1 MASSSSKFDP
11 LPPDKSDL
19 NVAGMSHASAPQ
31 MDKES
36 DESGEENDEIDEQV
50 QPLSPQE
57 MLLLLASAE
66 NISRDY
72 QQRTIEKPLAQSYR
86 AWRNQHAEG
95 SKYLGTAWRGRS
107 RLFVPKTRS
116 AIRKNLATA
125 AASLFATDGVVNL
138 SAQFEDDPVQ
148 RATAASIGA
157 DLDYRMTRTGSK
169 SGLPWFQI
177 AMGGCLD
184 GQITGTTISKQY
196 WEYEEVRKKEV
207 KEVEVP
213 VPLIDEETGQVIIDP
228 LTGAPVLDVGVEM
241 QEVETVRITKDR
253 PMVDLYPIDNARF
266 DPAAPWHSPV
276 QMGRWFFML
285 HPMGLD
291 DAKAMMASAEKGGR
305 DSGWL
310 EVDDSVLLKGRMPYD
325 NAGVRRQRE
334 GGPDR
339 YEEGKSAGKL
349 DIVWLQE
356 NFMRIAG
363 VDWHFWSV
371 SRHQIISKI
380 RRTEDVYPE
389 FAGERPYVMGV
400 SSIDT
405 HQIFPMSPTESWQP
419 LQIELNDI
427 TNLRQ
432 DTLKR
437 SIAPIAKVRR
447 GRNVD
452 LTQVQ
457 RRGQPD
463 AVLLVDNQDDVE
475 FQATPGPAGSAY
487 TETSVNNAMFDELAG
502 VFSTSSVQQSR
513 QLNETVGG
521 MRLMSGAA
529 NAVSEFDLR
538 LWIETWV
545 EPVIR
550 QLAHLVKYY
559 ETDERMLMLS
569 NAAAQTQRKFQHQP
583 TLDDFEQVELF
594 VRVNAGIG
602 ALDPMQKLSKLKVAF
617 EMLAPIMP
625 LMQEQGIKLKAEA
638 LVEEVMGAAGFR
650 DGMRFFEMSEGPAE
664 PKQDPELQK
673 FLEEMKVE
681 REKMAQD
688 FKMTV
693 LELQAEN
700 QRNLLDN
707 RTKVQIEQ
715 LRGKRELGRDLLGI
729 HADRESRSEA
739 RQETQ
744 RDRMFGVMKDAV
756 HTNRAKLQAQ
766 AKQAPQNEPQEDD
779 NDLLARLEEVEARE
793 EQIIEALKAIQQQL
807 VRGVSQP
814 TMQ

>member
-1 MASSSSKFDP
+1 
-11 LPPDKSDL
+11 
-19 NVAGMSHASAPQ
+19 
-31 MDKES
+31 
-36 DESGEENDEIDEQV
+36 
-50 QPLSPQE
+50 
-57 MLLLLASAE
+57 
-66 NISRDY
+66 
-72 QQRTIEKPLAQSYR
+72 
-86 AWRNQHAEG
+86 
-95 SKYLGTAWRGRS
+95 
-107 RLFVPKTRS
+107 
-116 AIRKNLATA
+116 
-125 AASLFATDGVVNL
+125 
-138 SAQFEDDPVQ
+138 
-148 RATAASIGA
+148 
-157 DLDYRMTRTGSK
+157 
-169 SGLPWFQI
+169 
-177 AMGGCLD
+177 
-184 GQITGTTISKQY
+184 
-196 WEYEEVRKKEV
+196 
-207 KEVEVP
+207 
-213 VPLIDEETGQVIIDP
+213 
-228 LTGAPVLDVGVEM
+228 
-241 QEVETVRITKDR
+241 
-253 PMVDLYPIDNARF
+253 
-266 DPAAPWHSPV
+266 
-276 QMGRWFFML
+276 
-285 HPMGLD
+285 
-291 DAKAMMASAEKGGR
+291 
-305 DSGWL
+305 
-310 EVDDSVLLKGRMPYD
+310 
-325 NAGVRRQRE
+325 
-334 GGPDR
+334 
-339 YEEGKSAGKL
+339 
-349 DIVWLQE
+349 
-356 NFMRIAG
+356 
-363 VDWHFWSV
+363 
-371 SRHQIISKI
+371 
-380 RRTEDVYPE
+380 
-389 FAGERPYVMGV
+389 
-400 SSIDT
+400 
-405 HQIFPMSPTESWQP
+405 
-419 LQIELNDI
+419 
-427 TNLRQ
+427 
-432 DTLKR
+432 
-437 SIAPIAKVRR
+437 
-447 GRNVD
+447 
-452 LTQVQ
+452 
-457 RRGQPD
+457 
-463 AVLLVDNQDDVE
+463 
-475 FQATPGPAGSAY
+475 
-487 TETSVNNAMFDELAG
+487 MFDELAG

-513 QLNETVGG
+513 QMNETVGG

-538 LWIETWV
+538 LWVETWV

-559 ETDERMLMLS
+559 ETDDRMLALS

-625 LMQEQGIKLKAEA
+625 IMQEQGIKLKAEA

-807 VRGVSQP
+807 VRAAPQP